1 MRQSNRS
8 SLSHWLTLLPG
19 SSPDSQWAG
28 FPIVLLRPSGARSDH
43 KLLLLSRT
51 EHGERDR
58 VIESE
63 AEGEKEREVEGE
75 RERWKE
81 GAFAA
86 TGKQR

>member
-1 MRQSNRS
+1 V
-8 SLSHWLTLLPG
+8 T
-19 SSPDSQWAG
+19 
-28 FPIVLLRPSGARSDH
+28 
-43 KLLLLSRT
+43 
-51 EHGERDR
+51 
-58 VIESE
+58 ESE

>member
-1 MRQSNRS
+1 M
-8 SLSHWLTLLPG
+8 T
-19 SSPDSQWAG
+19 
-28 FPIVLLRPSGARSDH
+28 
-43 KLLLLSRT
+43 
-51 EHGERDR
+51 
-58 VIESE
+58 ESE